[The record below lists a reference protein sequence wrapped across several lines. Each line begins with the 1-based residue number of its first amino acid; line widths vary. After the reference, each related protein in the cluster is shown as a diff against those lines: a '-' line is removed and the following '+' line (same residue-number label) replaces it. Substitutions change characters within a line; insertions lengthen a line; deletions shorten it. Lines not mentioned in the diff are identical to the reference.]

1 MDFDNLALLQAV
13 FDSTAEGILV
23 VDNSG
28 KIIQFNKRFQELWK
42 IPLEILN
49 THDDEKVLGFILQQL
64 SDPTSFI
71 AKVKELYMDPDASSH
86 DQIEFND
93 GRHFERFSRPLKMGE
108 LTVGRLWN
116 FRDMTQMKKN
126 EQVLAAITEL
136 SPDIISIVDANGTLV
151 YNSTAAKR
159 IHGYDNEEMIG
170 NNTLD
175 LIHQEDRAYV
185 SQELTDLLKKPGGL
199 TTVQYRYHNKDGSY
213 SWMEATAF
221 NLVKNPLIRGVV
233 TISRKIEERKQLE
246 MDLKDALSLRDDF
259 LSIASHELK
268 TPLTSIKL
276 QLQMMIRAQTLKL
289 ENSGLRSGNMDNL
302 LEQISSLQHL
312 IEDLLSV
319 SKIRTGNLALTLAEE
334 DLSHCVDKLIST
346 YKNLFLEANCILET
360 DIENNIK
367 MNFDKQKVEQVLVNL
382 MSNAIKYAPGSKVK
396 IELKQNKGHAELRVQ
411 DLGPGIPAENHEMI
425 FARFS
430 RASSSSYTSGLGIG
444 LFISKNIVEGHKGS
458 IHVES
463 QPGSGTTFIVKLP
476 LQFA

>member
-42 IPLEILN
+42 IPFEILSTQN
-49 THDDEKVLGFILQQL
+49 DEKVLEYILQQL
-64 SDPTSFI
+64 SDPDSFI
-71 AKVKELYMDPDASSH
+71 AKVKELYLDTEASSH
-86 DQIEFND
+86 DQIEFKD
-93 GRHFERFSRPLKMGE
+93 GRHFERFSRPLKMGDV
-108 LTVGRLWN
+108 TVGRLWN

-159 IHGYDNEEMIG
+159 IHGYDNDEMIG
-170 NNTLD
+170 INTLD
-175 LIHQEDRAYV
+175 LIHIDDRDYV
-185 SQELTDLLKKPGGL
+185 AQELTNLLNNPGGL
-199 TTVQYRYHNKDGSY
+199 TTVQYRYTNKDGSF

-276 QLQMMIRAQTLKL
+276 QLQMMVRAHVLKA
-289 ENSGLRSGNMDNL
+289 EVSGLRSENMENL
-302 LEQISSLQHL
+302 LEQVSSLQHL

-334 DLSHCVDKLIST
+334 NLSFCVEKLIAS
-346 YKNLFLEANCILET
+346 YKNLFSEAKCFLEV
-360 DIENNIK
+360 DIENDIK
-367 MNFDKQKVEQVLVNL
+367 MNCDKQKVEQVLVNL
-382 MSNAIKYAPGSKVK
+382 MSNAIKYAPGSKIK
-396 IELKQNKGHAELRVQ
+396 IELKQNKGHAELRVK
-411 DLGPGIPAENHEMI
+411 DLGPGIPPENHEMI
-425 FARFS
+425 FGRFA

-463 QPGSGTTFIVKLP
+463 KPGSGTTFIVKLP
-476 LQFA
+476 LQYA